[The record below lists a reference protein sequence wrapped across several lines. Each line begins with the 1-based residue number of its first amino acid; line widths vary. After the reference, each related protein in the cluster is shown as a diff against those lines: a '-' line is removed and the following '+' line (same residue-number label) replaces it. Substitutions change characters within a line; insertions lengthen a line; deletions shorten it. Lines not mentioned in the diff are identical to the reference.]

1 MFGDYFFYWG
11 SVWAESGKIIAATLI
26 TIEIA
31 VLSIV
36 MASVVG
42 IAVAVAASTNQRT
55 ISRITFA
62 YIESMRNSP
71 SLVKMFFIFFGFPS
85 LGLYPSPIESGVAAL
100 VLHNGAYIA
109 EIFRGGINAVPTLQ
123 IVAAQSLG
131 MRSVTVLRVVT
142 LPQAF
147 RRALPTLT
155 NNWVEIVK
163 DTSITSAVAV
173 PELFHTV
180 TALVSENMRSFE
192 FLGLMAVIYLV
203 LTTILSVATR
213 WLEFRLKYPL

>member
-1 MFGDYFFYWG
+1 MFGEYFFYWG

-180 TALVSENMRSFE
+180 TSLVSENMRSFE